1 MAQERRRR
9 LDANGATRLDRADDR
24 APARP
29 DEETIRQRAYE
40 RFRER
45 GGEHGRDFDD
55 WLEAERELSEG
66 VRRR

>member
-9 LDANGATRLDRADDR
+9 SDANGSTRLDRADDR
-24 APARP
+24 PARP
-29 DEETIRQRAYE
+29 NEETIRQRAYE

-45 GGEHGRDFDD
+45 GGEHGRDCDD

-66 VRRR
+66 IRRR

>member
-9 LDANGATRLDRADDR
+9 SNANESTRPDRADDQ
-24 APARP
+24 APVRP
-29 DEETIRQRAYE
+29 DEESIRQRAYE

-45 GGEHGRDFDD
+45 GSEHGRDFDD